1 MRRRRVRDLLLAKA
15 DRWQSEGDFILF
27 DVGEAIV
34 RDSGLIVSRFK
45 PFDSLDGLDQLA
57 FADFLG
63 FNGGRIAAE
72 TAGGGWANPTKFDLS
87 TTDVATFTAAT
98 AYAGRT
104 PITGTGYAQGSQA
117 APTPTA
123 ATLGKMEFTQLS
135 WATGSATDWTNPKT
149 IVASNGSSWL
159 MCAWNLVAGGAA
171 RDMSQAN
178 TTLNVTP
185 TYLPTNP

>member
-1 MRRRRVRDLLLAKA
+1 MSK
-15 DRWQSEGDFILF
+15 GDFILF

-34 RDSGLIVSRFK
+34 RDSGLVVPRFR
-45 PFDSLDGLDQLA
+45 PYESIDGLDELA
-57 FADFLG
+57 FADFLA
-63 FNGGRIAAE
+63 FNAGRIAAE

-87 TTDVATFTAAT
+87 TNAVSDFAATT
-98 AYAGRT
+98 AYASRA
-104 PITGTGYAQGSQA
+104 PITGTSYAQASQA

-123 ATLGKMEFTQLS
+123 ATLGQMAFTQLS
-135 WATGSATDWTNPKT
+135 WSTGADTNWTNPKT
-149 IVASNGSSWL
+149 IVTSNGSTWL

-185 TYLPTNP
+185 TYAPTNPA